1 MPPPWRR
8 PGFEESRASQENVG
22 WPSSR
27 SESNPQRVC
36 STATISAKLGTD
48 GTALAGCTKSSRS
61 SRSRSFRCCAAAVL
75 SVQMRK
81 SYSPSALPLFACS
94 RTHPRSAPPPPPRRI
109 ATARVS
115 YLASTPSS
123 KPLQMA
129 FIPGVPTYRKAAA
142 AYEQREVQAKGVRA
156 GTARSCLWV
165 GRDASLRRPDAM
177 LSGPRV
183 APALLDP
190 LADRDR
196 EGVRLWRKVLG
207 AMVPLISVRTAR
219 RHPAA
224 RPTTALENRDV
235 VCRSQPPGA
244 CGGSNAGALD
254 GDTHGPSLGDDDHG
268 CSQPEAKRAAA

>member
-1 MPPPWRR
+1 MLLGEGSGEATRR
-8 PGFEESRASQENVG
+8 RCRRHRLVG
-22 WPSSR
+22 AD
-27 SESNPQRVC
+27 EKVV
-36 STATISAKLGTD
+36 
-48 GTALAGCTKSSRS
+48 LACGEG
-61 SRSRSFRCCAAAVL
+61 RSRVSGKRPCVGPRRGE
-75 SVQMRK
+75 SV
-81 SYSPSALPLFACS
+81 SPSALPLFACS

-129 FIPGVPTYRKAAA
+129 FIPGVPTYRTAAA

-219 RHPAA
+219 RHPGYAS
-224 RPTTALENRDV
+224 D
-235 VCRSQPPGA
+235 
-244 CGGSNAGALD
+244 GGVK
-254 GDTHGPSLGDDDHG
+254 T
-268 CSQPEAKRAAA
+268 RR